1 MEVRLRGWA
10 VLSSEPEVMMDPSG
24 GTRVIEVVLA
34 SGLGVIGAV
43 LVTAVSLERRAVA
56 LVRQPVRAATRRL
69 RSGR

>member
-1 MEVRLRGWA
+1 
-10 VLSSEPEVMMDPSG
+10 MDTTG

-56 LVRQPVRAATRRL
+56 LVRQPVRAASRRL